1 MSGETLRAPRQQL
14 RRLRAF
20 RLRFILGTINKA
32 RHPGAPSFLQLT
44 TGRNERQRI
53 VEHDA

>member
-20 RLRFILGTINKA
+20 RLRFILGTINQA
-32 RHPGAPSFLQLT
+32 RHPGAPSFFAADA
-44 TGRNERQRI
+44 GRNERQRI
-53 VEHDA
+53 VEYNA